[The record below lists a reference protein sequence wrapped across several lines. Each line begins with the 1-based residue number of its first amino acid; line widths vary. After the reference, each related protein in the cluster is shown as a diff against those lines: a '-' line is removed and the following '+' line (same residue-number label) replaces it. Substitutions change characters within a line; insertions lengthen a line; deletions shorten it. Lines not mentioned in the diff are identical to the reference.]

1 MRVFV
6 GVVMLSLLTSVPALA
21 VGSSLPYSRGGLT
34 EYFETIVQQYNQS
47 GEQFRIEGDC
57 RSACTMFLSIRNV
70 CIMRNARLMFHA
82 GHDRYQNITASATA
96 HMTNTYNDK
105 LRAYVIANRFMETKA
120 FHTISGRDMI
130 TKFGYRECK

>member
-21 VGSSLPYSRGGLT
+21 TGSSLPYSHGGL
-34 EYFETIVQQYNQS
+34 FANFDPIVLQYNQS

-70 CIMRNARLMFHA
+70 CIVRSARLMFHA
-82 GHDRYQNITASATA
+82 GGFGRNVTTWGSN
-96 HMTNTYNDK
+96 HMMNAYNAK
-105 LRAYVIANRFMETKA
+105 LRAYVVANHFMETKT